1 VDVQE
6 GNLQMKKRVKI
17 GTVRAAAKIADR
29 YIDRA
34 ERSWRELLT
43 APDLNA
49 VVVFSL
55 IGLLLALNL
64 MFRFPDLGAL
74 IAQYNQF

>member
-1 VDVQE
+1 MNKRPKTSRVQA
-6 GNLQMKKRVKI
+6 V
-17 GTVRAAAKIADR
+17 AKTTDR

-34 ERSWRELLT
+34 ERSWRELIT
-43 APDLNA
+43 DPDLNA
-49 VVVFSL
+49 VVAFSL
-55 IGLLLALNL
+55 IGVLLALNL